1 MFHFGLNSAPAEKIF
16 MGHEKMEKRIER
28 SRNETSFRSNRRP
41 HNSVVEMNFAS
52 LFADIL
58 GKENCDFFTESE
70 GRVDPMTSIPIFSAG
85 NEFPF

>member
-1 MFHFGLNSAPAEKIF
+1 

-28 SRNETSFRSNRRP
+28 SRNETSFGSNRRP

-52 LFADIL
+52 LFTGIL
-58 GKENCDFFTESE
+58 RKENCHLFTENE
-70 GRVDPMTSIPIFSAG
+70 GRVDPMTSIRIFSAG